1 MSDNTKLTF
10 TPVIGIEIH
19 IQLKTKSKVFCSC
32 SADYTNDEPNSHI
45 CPVCMGLPGSM
56 PVLNK
61 SVIQQGMLA
70 GMALNCTVQPT
81 TYFFRKSYYYPDLPK
96 NYQITQ
102 SDLPIAANG
111 WLEIKDDAGNPKTI
125 RINRLHLEEDVGK
138 LHHSAA
144 DGRLEGAETS
154 WVDYNRSGLP
164 LAEIVSEP
172 DVSSAREAV
181 EYVTALRRRVRYA
194 GASDVDLEK
203 GMMRFD
209 ANVSVK
215 CSDGRWGR
223 RVEVKNMNSFR
234 ALERAIE
241 YEIKRQSKILAE
253 GGEVLQETRH
263 WNDAKET
270 TTASR
275 VKEFYRK
282 FIVEPDLP
290 PLVVSPQ
297 WVEEVRG
304 MLPEMPNEKA
314 ARYKEMGLSEIDA
327 GVLTDSIDVAQ
338 YFEAC
343 VAAGANPLRAG
354 NWVRTEVL
362 RAVNDRQ
369 AGDRQVG
376 EKQAG
381 DRQFGVKDLPVK
393 PDVLAELIRRIDDGK
408 LSTTLAKNVFEGLLE
423 GLSLDEAVKNS
434 GAAEGGVNAGA
445 LEDLVSATLAANADV
460 VGDIRS
466 GKDTKGKK
474 VKFLQGL
481 IMRETKG
488 QARPEEVAAA
498 IESALANP
506 ENLK

>member
-1 MSDNTKLTF
+1 
-10 TPVIGIEIH
+10 
-19 IQLKTKSKVFCSC
+19 
-32 SADYTNDEPNSHI
+32 
-45 CPVCMGLPGSM
+45 M

-61 SVIQQGMLA
+61 TVVQQGMLA

-96 NYQITQ
+96 GYQITQ

-111 WLEIKDDAGNPKTI
+111 WLDIKDDAGNPKRI

-144 DGRLEGAETS
+144 DGRLEGAESS

-172 DVSSAREAV
+172 DVSSAYEAV
-181 EYVTALRRRVRYA
+181 EYVTMLRRRVRYV

-241 YEIKRQSKILAE
+241 YEIKRQSKILAD

-263 WNDAKET
+263 WNDVKGT

-290 PLVVSPQ
+290 PLVVLPQ
-297 WVEEVRG
+297 WVEEVRAT
-304 MLPEMPNEKA
+304 LPEMPNEKA
-314 ARYKEMGLSEIDA
+314 LRYVREMGLSEIDA
-327 GVLTDSIDVAQ
+327 AVLTDSIDVAR

-369 AGDRQVG
+369 I
-376 EKQAG
+376 
-381 DRQFGVKDLPVK
+381 GVKDLAVK
-393 PDVLAELIRRIDDGK
+393 PDALAELIRRIDDGR
-408 LSTTLAKNVFEGLLE
+408 LSTTGAKNVFEVMLE
-423 GLSLDEAVKNS
+423 GSSLSLDEAVRKS
-434 GAAEGGVNAGA
+434 GAVEGGVGADA
-445 LEDLVSATLAANADV
+445 LENLVRATFAANPDV
-460 VGDIRS
+460 IEEIRS

-474 VKFLQGL
+474 IKFLQGL
-481 IMRETKG
+481 VMRETKG
-488 QARPEEVAAA
+488 QARPDEVVAA
-498 IESALANP
+498 IETL
-506 ENLK
+506 LKSE